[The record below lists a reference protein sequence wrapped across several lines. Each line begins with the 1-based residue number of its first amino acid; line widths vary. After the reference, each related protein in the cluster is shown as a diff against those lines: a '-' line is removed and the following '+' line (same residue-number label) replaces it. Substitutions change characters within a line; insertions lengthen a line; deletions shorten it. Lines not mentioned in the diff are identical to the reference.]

1 MSKNISANVCVCE
14 KIDELEG
21 VDAQNY
27 CANHLKLVSVD
38 GGNWRRLY
46 ECPVTGIKWV
56 KDYPHGE
63 LQGGGSPRLRR
74 GDNL

>member
-38 GGNWRRLY
+38 GG
-46 ECPVTGIKWV
+46 I
-56 KDYPHGE
+56 
-63 LQGGGSPRLRR
+63 
-74 GDNL
+74 GDVCMSVQ